1 MSQFTHLHLHTQYS
15 LLDGAIRVKDL
26 FSKVRDLGMST
37 VAVTDHGNMFG
48 AIDLYTEAKAN
59 DIKLVFGCE
68 TYVAATDRHDRT
80 NRRNYHLILLAK
92 DDVGYQNL
100 TYLNS
105 MGYLEGF
112 YYNPRIDKTILR
124 EHSEG
129 LIGLSACLGG
139 EIAQTLEKNGVA
151 AAEETAKEYASM
163 FAPGDFYLELM
174 PTPTPE
180 QNTLNGELVRM
191 GRKLGI
197 PLVATNDCHYVNQTD
212 AQAHDVL
219 MAIQTGKS
227 LKDEKRL
234 KHVVD
239 SYYMKSPSEMDVH
252 FKDVPEAIENT
263 AAIAAR
269 CNVKLKLDQ
278 TYLPKYQVP
287 DGETL
292 DTYIEKLV
300 AQGLERRFRELAGR
314 GVKFDADQYRERCRI
329 ELGVIQKMGFSGYF
343 LIVWDFINWAKE
355 HGIPVGPGRGSG
367 AGSAVAWALR
377 ITDIDPMEFKLLFE
391 RFLNPERV
399 SMPDFDVDFC
409 MNRRGEVIKYVQE
422 KYGTDRV
429 GQIATFHQLKARGV
443 IRDIARAMEIP
454 FAEADKLA
462 KLVPEPVAGKSPPV
476 REAIE
481 QTPELKQLYNESPL
495 HRELLDLAAA
505 LEGLNRNAGMHAAGV
520 VIAEKPLWEY
530 VPCFRGQ
537 NDEIVTQFAMKE
549 VEKAGLVKF
558 DFLGLK
564 TLTVIQTA
572 LRLINQQRPPD
583 DPLDIDT
590 IPKTD
595 ADVFKMIGRGDTTG
609 VFQLESSGF
618 REILKK
624 LKPDCLEDIV
634 AAVALYR
641 PGPLEGGMVDDF
653 IDRKHVRKKVEY
665 PHPWLEQVLADTY
678 GVIVY
683 QEQVMQIAQVL
694 GGYSLGGADL
704 LRRAMGK
711 KKPEEM
717 AKQKEKFLEG
727 AKKLEVDLKTAD
739 SVFELM
745 AFFAGYGFNRSHSA
759 AYGWITYQTA
769 YLKHHY
775 PHEFMAGLMSC
786 DADNID
792 NIVKFIA
799 EARAMG
805 LVVERPDIN
814 ESHLDFTVTPRD
826 MPADADPR
834 SRKVIRF
841 GLGAVKGV
849 GVTAVE
855 AILEARA
862 NEGSFTS
869 LYEVCRRVDT
879 QKCNR
884 RVLEQLVKSGALD
897 GLPGS
902 PASGHR
908 AQLLAALD
916 SALERGAAEQRDR
929 RSGQTSLFGLL
940 AAVEPMKSPATNGTG
955 TAGMAETYPEIEI
968 WSPKQLLAFEKEALG
983 FYVSGHPLDR
993 YRGDLQRYATAATG
1007 DFSAGKKGVGDA
1019 SIGGIVSQYREMIT
1033 KKGDKMARFM
1043 LEDTEGALEVIAFPK
1058 TFEKVRHVLV
1068 SDEPIL
1074 CTGAV
1079 KNEGNAEAP
1088 EWKMLLESAAPLS
1101 ELRTAKTTRVD
1112 IHLNA
1117 DILTRDQ
1124 IDELKTILA
1133 NAARGNCQ
1141 AYVRLKIAQ
1150 RSETVVALPEAWAVS
1165 PTEDLLTRLERL
1177 FGDRVATLA

>member
-1 MSQFTHLHLHTQYS
+1 MAGFTHLPLHTQYS

-26 FSKVRDLGMST
+26 FPKVKDLGMDT

-48 AIDLYTEAKAN
+48 ALDLYGEAKQAGV
-59 DIKLVFGCE
+59 KLIFGCE

-80 NRRNYHLILLAK
+80 NRRNFHLILLAQNE
-92 DDVGYQNL
+92 VGYKNL
-100 TYLNS
+100 SFLNS
-105 MGYLEGF
+105 KGYLEGF
-112 YYNPRIDKTILR
+112 YYNPRIDKQILR
-124 EHSEG
+124 ERSEG

-151 AAEETAKEYASM
+151 AAEEVAKEYAAM
-163 FAPGDFYLELM
+163 FSPGDFYLELM
-174 PTPTPE
+174 PTPMPE
-180 QNTLNGELVRM
+180 QDTLNGELKRM
-191 GRKLGI
+191 SKKLDI
-197 PLVATNDCHYVNQTD
+197 PLVATNDCHYVNRAD

-234 KHVVD
+234 KHVVE
-239 SYYMKSPSEMDVH
+239 SYYMKSPTEMESAFRDVG
-252 FKDVPEAIENT
+252 DAIENT
-263 AAIAAR
+263 AKIAAQ

-278 TYLPKYQVP
+278 TYLPKYKVP

-292 DTYIEKLV
+292 DTYIATIIEK
-300 AQGLERRFRELAGR
+300 GLDRRFSEFTQR
-314 GVKFDADQYRERCRI
+314 GIKFDPDQYRERCKL
-329 ELGVIQKMGFSGYF
+329 ELAVIQKMGFSGYF
-343 LIVWDFINWAKE
+343 LIVWDFINWAKD

-367 AGSAVAWALR
+367 AGSCVAWAMR
-377 ITDIDPMEFKLLFE
+377 ITDIDPLEFKLLFE

-409 MNRRGEVIKYVQE
+409 MNRRGEVIKYVQD
-422 KYGTDRV
+422 KYGKDQV

-462 KLVPEPVAGKSPPV
+462 KLVPEPVQGKSPPV

-481 QTPELKQLYNESPL
+481 QTPELKQLYTESPL

-505 LEGLNRNAGMHAAGV
+505 LEGLNRNAAMHAPGIV
-520 VIAEKPLWEY
+520 RAERRLWEY

-572 LRLINQQRPPD
+572 VKLINQQRPPGDELEIENIPKD
-583 DPLDIDT
+583 DP
-590 IPKTD
+590 
-595 ADVFKMIGRGDTTG
+595 DVFKMIGRGDTTG

-653 IDRKHVRKKVEY
+653 IDRKHGKKKVEY
-665 PHPWLEQVLADTY
+665 PHPWLEPVLSDTY

-694 GGYSLGGADL
+694 AGYSPGGAAL

-717 AKQKEKFLEG
+717 AKQKQTFLEG
-727 AKKLEVDLKTAD
+727 ARSKGVDPKIAD
-739 SVFELM
+739 QVFELI

-769 YLKHHY
+769 YLKAHF

-786 DADNID
+786 DADNVA
-792 NIVKFIA
+792 NIVKFTA

-814 ESHLDFTVTPRD
+814 ESGWSSSGPTST
-826 MPADADPR
+826 
-834 SRKVIRF
+834 SRCR
-841 GLGAVKGV
+841 
-849 GVTAVE
+849 
-855 AILEARA
+855 
-862 NEGSFTS
+862 TS
-869 LYEVCRRVDT
+869 
-879 QKCNR
+879 
-884 RVLEQLVKSGALD
+884 
-897 GLPGS
+897 
-902 PASGHR
+902 
-908 AQLLAALD
+908 
-916 SALERGAAEQRDR
+916 
-929 RSGQTSLFGLL
+929 
-940 AAVEPMKSPATNGTG
+940 
-955 TAGMAETYPEIEI
+955 
-968 WSPKQLLAFEKEALG
+968 
-983 FYVSGHPLDR
+983 
-993 YRGDLQRYATAATG
+993 
-1007 DFSAGKKGVGDA
+1007 
-1019 SIGGIVSQYREMIT
+1019 
-1033 KKGDKMARFM
+1033 
-1043 LEDTEGALEVIAFPK
+1043 
-1058 TFEKVRHVLV
+1058 
-1068 SDEPIL
+1068 
-1074 CTGAV
+1074 
-1079 KNEGNAEAP
+1079 
-1088 EWKMLLESAAPLS
+1088 
-1101 ELRTAKTTRVD
+1101 
-1112 IHLNA
+1112 
-1117 DILTRDQ
+1117 
-1124 IDELKTILA
+1124 
-1133 NAARGNCQ
+1133 
-1141 AYVRLKIAQ
+1141 
-1150 RSETVVALPEAWAVS
+1150 
-1165 PTEDLLTRLERL
+1165 
-1177 FGDRVATLA
+1177 